1 MDRTRLDAPV
11 ARSTNETTHSGPR
24 GSEFRDAPT
33 PTPSRSAQVVDRSVY
48 TRRRLLVTSALFA
61 VPFAA
66 WRVTRRDNSEQAIM
80 SLPDTPS
87 PVIAT
92 SGEPRAGA
100 TQPPSPATTVPNTPP
115 LGHDIGPGMTGAEV
129 RAVQDRLRA
138 LAFDPGPSDGVFG
151 PATERAVWAFEKFVL
166 DTPASEVSG
175 IVTAPMWEQMNTALD
190 VRPRR
195 ANPGNHIE
203 ILLPQQVAVVYS
215 DDVPVLITHVS
226 SGSGEEWCSVVLV
239 DEDDGT
245 QTEQGI
251 CGRAV
256 TPGGVFHIERRIDGW
271 RNSKLG
277 RLYNP
282 LYFNYG
288 IALHGATKVPKYPAS
303 RGCVRLPMH
312 IAEYFPTLL
321 ANGDLVYVF
330 DGVEQPETYGAQLP
344 VFDWADPNYTT
355 TSTTSTTTVPQGA
368 GAATTAPPTS
378 STHPHPAAE
387 PAPETTAPPPS
398 GTVPIADGSSGV
410 G

>member
-1 MDRTRLDAPV
+1 
-11 ARSTNETTHSGPR
+11 
-24 GSEFRDAPT
+24 
-33 PTPSRSAQVVDRSVY
+33 
-48 TRRRLLVTSALFA
+48 
-61 VPFAA
+61 
-66 WRVTRRDNSEQAIM
+66 
-80 SLPDTPS
+80 
-87 PVIAT
+87 
-92 SGEPRAGA
+92 
-100 TQPPSPATTVPNTPP
+100 
-115 LGHDIGPGMTGAEV
+115 MTGAEV

-138 LAFDPGPSDGVFG
+138 LAFDPGPSDGDYG

-175 IVTAPMWEQMNTALD
+175 IVTVALWEEMNKPLD

-203 ILLPQQVAVVYS
+203 VLLPQQVAVVYS

-226 SGSGEEWCSVVLV
+226 TGSGEEWCSVVLV

-251 CGRAV
+251 CGIAV

-344 VFDWADPNYTT
+344 VFDYPDPNYTPAST
-355 TSTTSTTTVPQGA
+355 TSTTSPTTAPEA
-368 GAATTAPPTS
+368 SAATTPPTS
-378 STHPHPAAE
+378 STHPHPATE
-387 PAPETTAPPPS
+387 PTPQTTATPPS
-398 GTVPIADGSSGV
+398 GTMPTGDGSSGA